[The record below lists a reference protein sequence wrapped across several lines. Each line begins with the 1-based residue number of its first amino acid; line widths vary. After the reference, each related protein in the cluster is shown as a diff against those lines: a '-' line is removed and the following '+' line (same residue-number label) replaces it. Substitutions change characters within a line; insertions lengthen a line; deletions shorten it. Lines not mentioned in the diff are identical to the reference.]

1 MSSFTHI
8 TLCLPCF
15 TLGLK
20 IRAKSQPDVQC
31 CSFDYNF
38 GPFKQSLR
46 HLNWTSLTST
56 EATYPHIRL
65 HQLREEDS
73 LSYFLS
79 MMASIPATMAVI
91 LINSENSYTLS
102 SKFYSEEQTPPVPML
117 VVTKETGGK
126 LLQLVEDNPRDMEAK
141 IELAPGQSS
150 QITSPGS
157 SVGFIIPSMHCLL
170 LS

>member
-1 MSSFTHI
+1 
-8 TLCLPCF
+8 
-15 TLGLK
+15 
-20 IRAKSQPDVQC
+20 
-31 CSFDYNF
+31 
-38 GPFKQSLR
+38 
-46 HLNWTSLTST
+46 
-56 EATYPHIRL
+56 
-65 HQLREEDS
+65 
-73 LSYFLS
+73 

-170 LS
+170 LL